1 MKEEQEQSDKDQA
14 VVDSRETLPEAE
26 NQETGREENF
36 TENEAEE
43 TEKAA
48 DDNAAAIAALT
59 AENQKLRDQLLR
71 LAAEFDNYRKR
82 SDRELTSCIS
92 NANFDLMAR
101 LLPALDDL
109 NRIVAAGEDGA
120 EPAALVE
127 GINLLHK
134 NILKAFQ
141 EGGLEPMQT
150 IGEEFDP
157 LLHDA
162 LLHVEVPESGP
173 NKVVEEHKKG
183 YYFKGRVLR
192 HAQVVVS
199 K

>member
-1 MKEEQEQSDKDQA
+1 MKEEQKNSDREQTVADLEESLQEEPREQSG
-14 VVDSRETLPEAE
+14 PEEPSAD
-26 NQETGREENF
+26 G
-36 TENEAEE
+36 AGAE
-43 TEKAA
+43 TEKAVDA
-48 DDNAAAIAALT
+48 DAAAIAALT
-59 AENQKLRDQLLR
+59 AENLKLKDQLLR

-82 SDRELTSCIS
+82 SDRDMQSYIS
-92 NANFDLMAR
+92 NANYDLMAR

-109 NRIVAAGEDGA
+109 DRIVAAAGGGA
-120 EPAALVE
+120 ELAALVD

-134 NILKAFQ
+134 NILKVFQ

-162 LLHVEVPESGP
+162 LLHIEVSGSEP
-173 NKVVEEHKKG
+173 NRVVEEHKKG
-183 YYFKGRVLR
+183 YFFKGRVLR